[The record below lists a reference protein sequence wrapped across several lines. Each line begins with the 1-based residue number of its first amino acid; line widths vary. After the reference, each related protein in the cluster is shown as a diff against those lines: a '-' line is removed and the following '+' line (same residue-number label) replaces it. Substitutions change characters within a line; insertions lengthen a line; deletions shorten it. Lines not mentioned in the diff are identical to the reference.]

1 MFNVY
6 IFQYATLKL
15 HDRRINL
22 LISCL
27 CMRKSIR
34 PITKSDCVSQLCPLI
49 SFISDCH
56 LVKWQGVNM
65 AAWRAAK
72 LVSWTCSR
80 ADFKYG
86 HKKERHCRKNA
97 NRLDSQ
103 DMLRSPLLQ
112 LIPGH
117 WCTDHFLLRLHL
129 RRHENRN
136 AVEELKT
143 DALSW
148 QARLQFVWNC
158 RCRSSRVRRPFG
170 RASCLLHHVG
180 SSLLAVSTFFFS
192 LFLSSFLFFFFWPT
206 SGELTWKCA
215 SGRGMQTKFKVNH
228 CQRATG
234 IFAHIHINAVH
245 PHLPP
250 PFVQILRKLICCYH
264 TKARAKRD
272 VWGEIKW
279 QATVGSRQQGPAKR
293 TSWACTFLMHL
304 APARLLNWL
313 NFRCRVSTTH
323 NWANCQAPQKL
334 APQVALDCWLW
345 FFPHVFQIQLCVE
358 GRRHHTHSCANAIQN
373 LSCEWLLKSQSTSSE
388 LPLFLIFF
396 PAFLRLV

>member
-158 RCRSSRVRRPFG
+158 RCP
-170 RASCLLHHVG
+170 
-180 SSLLAVSTFFFS
+180 
-192 LFLSSFLFFFFWPT
+192 SSFWP
-206 SGELTWKCA
+206 G
-215 SGRGMQTKFKVNH
+215 
-228 CQRATG
+228 
-234 IFAHIHINAVH
+234 
-245 PHLPP
+245 
-250 PFVQILRKLICCYH
+250 
-264 TKARAKRD
+264 
-272 VWGEIKW
+272 
-279 QATVGSRQQGPAKR
+279 
-293 TSWACTFLMHL
+293 
-304 APARLLNWL
+304 
-313 NFRCRVSTTH
+313 
-323 NWANCQAPQKL
+323 
-334 APQVALDCWLW
+334 
-345 FFPHVFQIQLCVE
+345 
-358 GRRHHTHSCANAIQN
+358 
-373 LSCEWLLKSQSTSSE
+373 
-388 LPLFLIFF
+388 
-396 PAFLRLV
+396 